1 MCYRGNRLF
10 KSIKNTDIALI
21 ALIIVIIGLVAHF
34 TLIARNQF
42 FRFIYP
48 IEAIVSKNSINCS
61 TNSPAWMRESI
72 LFSVNDN
79 GSLANQLVYIS
90 PEGKSYHCESGWKNY
105 PLFSSHID
113 ENTRYRYASLT
124 KPITASLV
132 LKMIAD
138 QRLKLDDHLVKY
150 LPELNHYSDKRIK
163 DITIENLLTH
173 TSGFDRLKSNDP
185 LFNTYEKPWCP
196 YNLKK
201 MQSLKLDHQPGQ
213 MYSYDNR
220 NYCLLSIVVERVTG
234 NPFRP
239 VLNQK
244 MNLENYNIQFI
255 NGAFGTDE
263 VKYDFRYESIFTD
276 GYTGMFDFNALSPVA
291 GLSGSA
297 ESYAKLLSQLLRDK
311 QSILSPSSI
320 DTDCNENEIKSCFSL
335 GLSRYKKNDHSIEVK
350 WHDGGLPGANS
361 LMISDEQGG
370 ITVWTGNGSAPEST
384 QQYAFFKYVYDQL
397 NSFYKSDN

>member
-1 MCYRGNRLF
+1 MF
-10 KSIKNTDIALI
+10 KKIKFLDIILI
-21 ALIIVIIGLVAHF
+21 FIIIIMISLVAHF

-48 IEAIVSKNSINCS
+48 IEAFFSKNSINCS
-61 TNSPAWMRESI
+61 TDSPAWMKQTI
-72 LFSVNDN
+72 IFSVNDN

-90 PEGKSYHCESGWKNY
+90 PEGKTYHCESGWKNY
-105 PLFSSHID
+105 PLLSSHID
-113 ENTRYRYASLT
+113 QDTRYRYASLT
-124 KPITASLV
+124 KPITASLL
-132 LKMIAD
+132 LKMMGD
-138 QRLKLDDHLVKY
+138 QELKLDDHLVKY

-234 NPFRP
+234 NPFRA

-255 NGAFGTDE
+255 NGPFGADE

-276 GYTGMFDFNALSPVA
+276 SYTGMFDFNALSPVA

-297 ESYAKLLSQLLRDK
+297 ESYVKLLSQLFRGK

-320 DTDCNENEIKSCFSL
+320 DTGCKVNEIKSCFSL
-335 GLSRYKKNDHSIEVK
+335 GLSRYKKNDHSIEAK

-361 LMISDEQGG
+361 LMIRDENGG
-370 ITVWTGNGSAPEST
+370 ITVWTGNGSPPETT
-384 QQYAFFKYVYDQL
+384 QQYTFFKYLYNQL
-397 NSFYKSDN
+397 NLFYKSDN